1 MWGEHT
7 RRRFLR
13 AGVAATGV
21 ASILGRASA
30 ATRLSNTIEIGSD
43 GGGIAAYEFSVN
55 GDLRQEDWD
64 DHVDGN
70 RAYGHVGAK
79 RGTDTFS
86 YSGDVT
92 GFCLAGP
99 ATAYR
104 NGVRTI
110 PAFYPAPD
118 GNLAARDFP
127 SGSGTR
133 LLRIESDGGGMAAY
147 QFEVNGSMSQV
158 DWDDHVMGRQAY
170 GHVGPDRGAD
180 EFEISGD
187 VTRFCLAGPA
197 TVYLDGTEVS
207 PSSGGVERTAF
218 RASPQRDITATPKTT
233 LLFEAAARGYRGD
246 RVRGDWY
253 VDGQLR
259 AGPGAFHSQTGG
271 PGLSTFTTSFG
282 DEGSHRVHADLYD
295 GDGSSGDGDPIG
307 SVNWTVHV
315 SADGNQPPPV
325 ELVEPS
331 SDATVSESSDRR
343 RFEAAAHDPEGALD
357 RMVWWQSQCDAV
369 VAIDPVSGGSATSS
383 ISFAPDYG
391 CPLGVRAIDRNGAMS
406 ELKGW
411 TVERSD

>member
-147 QFEVNGSMSQV
+147 QFEVNGS
-158 DWDDHVMGRQAY
+158 
-170 GHVGPDRGAD
+170 
-180 EFEISGD
+180 
-187 VTRFCLAGPA
+187 
-197 TVYLDGTEVS
+197 
-207 PSSGGVERTAF
+207 
-218 RASPQRDITATPKTT
+218 
-233 LLFEAAARGYRGD
+233 
-246 RVRGDWY
+246 
-253 VDGQLR
+253 
-259 AGPGAFHSQTGG
+259 
-271 PGLSTFTTSFG
+271 
-282 DEGSHRVHADLYD
+282 
-295 GDGSSGDGDPIG
+295 
-307 SVNWTVHV
+307 
-315 SADGNQPPPV
+315 
-325 ELVEPS
+325 
-331 SDATVSESSDRR
+331 
-343 RFEAAAHDPEGALD
+343 
-357 RMVWWQSQCDAV
+357 
-369 VAIDPVSGGSATSS
+369 
-383 ISFAPDYG
+383 
-391 CPLGVRAIDRNGAMS
+391 IDRKS
-406 ELKGW
+406 
-411 TVERSD
+411 VV